1 MAIPPLIFDQ
11 IREKLSGSQAQRSF
25 LFCSNGCCA
34 LRCLPKQA
42 VSSGH
47 QWRGGRRRAF
57 LLGLCADPS
66 LPDGPCVSAH
76 WPSPSCSQ
84 RLSDH
89 PAIPNALRTHTTS
102 ECGGNV
108 VEDTGSI
115 TIRVFGSV
123 DVCVDAPT
131 LSLSTQPTVVI
142 FVCTYMCMID
152 SFRCCAHAQID
163 WLEGLEAVRCHV
175 WTVFVSMMSPDLS
188 QILPR
193 GCTLTCAIIHV
204 PTHTHTHTFE
214 HL

>member
-1 MAIPPLIFDQ
+1 MYESLHESKASMCVEAD
-11 IREKLSGSQAQRSF
+11 G
-25 LFCSNGCCA
+25 
-34 LRCLPKQA
+34 
-42 VSSGH
+42 
-47 QWRGGRRRAF
+47 RAF
-57 LLGLCADPS
+57 CLVCVLILPS
-66 LPDGPCVSAH
+66 LMGRVCQPTGRPPRAPNGSRITLL
-76 WPSPSCSQ
+76 SPT
-84 RLSDH
+84 H
-89 PAIPNALRTHTTS
+89 FRTHTTS

-175 WTVFVSMMSPDLS
+175 WTVLC
-188 QILPR
+188 R
-193 GCTLTCAIIHV
+193 
-204 PTHTHTHTFE
+204 
-214 HL
+214 

>member
-1 MAIPPLIFDQ
+1 MAIPPLIFDR
-11 IREKLSGSQAQRSF
+11 IREKFSGSQAQRSF
-25 LFCSNGCCA
+25 LFCSNCCCV

-47 QWRGGRRRAF
+47 QWRGGRRQGF

-89 PAIPNALRTHTTS
+89 PAIPNALSHTHDLGVRRK
-102 ECGGNV
+102 CGGRHWINH
-108 VEDTGSI
+108 DSCLWISG
-115 TIRVFGSV
+115 RVCGRSH
-123 DVCVDAPT
+123 ALPQHPT
-131 LSLSTQPTVVI
+131 
-142 FVCTYMCMID
+142 
-152 SFRCCAHAQID
+152 H
-163 WLEGLEAVRCHV
+163 RCHFCLYIHV
-175 WTVFVSMMSPDLS
+175 YDRFISVLRTRSDRLAGRVGGSALPRVDRFVSMMSPDLS